1 VLELVMNV
9 MGSDGNGWDDGNVL
23 AGTFRYDGYPTFEE
37 WDKEFEGYCGMGS
50 EPSDRYYMH
59 LPVWASGNVY
69 CNGAK
74 AWEKEQDAIVC
85 PDRDIFVRALEQA
98 DGWHLSTN
106 LNELSDWA
114 ELAILNSEQLGMA
127 FEPEQR
133 FEQPDG
139 SDIVFDEDILGEKRT
154 IKTVAGPFANWGK
167 ANRLVY

>member
-1 VLELVMNV
+1 
-9 MGSDGNGWDDGNVL
+9 
-23 AGTFRYDGYPTFEE
+23 
-37 WDKEFEGYCGMGS
+37 
-50 EPSDRYYMH
+50 MH

-74 AWEKEQDAIVC
+74 AWEKEQDAIMC
-85 PDRDIFVRALEQA
+85 PDRDIFVRVVEQA

-114 ELAILNSEQLGMA
+114 ELTILNSEQLGMA

>member
-1 VLELVMNV
+1 M
-9 MGSDGNGWDDGNVL
+9 
-23 AGTFRYDGYPTFEE
+23 
-37 WDKEFEGYCGMGS
+37 
-50 EPSDRYYMH
+50 
-59 LPVWASGNVY
+59 Y

-85 PDRDIFVRALEQA
+85 PDLDIFVRAVEQA

-114 ELAILNSEQLGMA
+114 ELTILNSEQLGMA

-167 ANRLVY
+167 ANRLIY

>member
-1 VLELVMNV
+1 
-9 MGSDGNGWDDGNVL
+9 
-23 AGTFRYDGYPTFEE
+23 
-37 WDKEFEGYCGMGS
+37 MGS

-85 PDRDIFVRALEQA
+85 PDRDIFVRAVEQA

-106 LNELSDWA
+106 LNELSDWT

-133 FEQPDG
+133 FENPHRHFLDMSPSYYEMKMDLLCEAKENG
-139 SDIVFDEDILGEKRT
+139 TK
-154 IKTVAGPFANWGK
+154 K
-167 ANRLVY
+167 